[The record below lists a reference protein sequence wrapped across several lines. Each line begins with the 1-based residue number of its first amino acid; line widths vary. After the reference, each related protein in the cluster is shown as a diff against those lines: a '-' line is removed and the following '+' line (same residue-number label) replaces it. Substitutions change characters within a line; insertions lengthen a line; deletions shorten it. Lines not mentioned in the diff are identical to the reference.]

1 VLQPGANPALIRLA
15 YRGATVRLN
24 RAGQLNVTTPAGG
37 FQDDAPAAY
46 QEVDG
51 RRVPVAV
58 EYAPEDAANYGF
70 NLGAY
75 EPALPLVIDPAV
87 LVYCGYIG
95 GDGDDLSND
104 ITVDSTGNAYVTGW
118 TMSTETTFPV
128 IVGPDSSHNGGQDA
142 FVAKVKADGTGLIY
156 AGYIGGSAYDWG
168 YGITVDSTDNAYV
181 TGTTWSTEA
190 TFPVITGPD
199 LTHNGGQD
207 VFVAKL
213 NSDGTGLVYSG
224 YIGGSGNEGGQN
236 IAIDTA
242 GNAYISGATN
252 SNEATF
258 PVSVGPDLTFNG
270 DWDTFVAKVKADG
283 TGLDYCGY
291 IGGNGLDYQ
300 GDIALDN
307 TGNAYITAT
316 TVSDEATFPVVVG
329 PDLTHNGGVYDAYV
343 AKVMADGSGLDYAG
357 YIGGSDWDMSYSI
370 AVDSAGNVYVT
381 GRTYSNQTTEG
392 FPVIVGPDLTH
403 NGDYD
408 AFVAKVSADGMGLI
422 YCGYIGGSS
431 QDEGHGIAVDS
442 SGNTYVTGLTYSSE
456 ATFPV
461 TGGPDLIYNKGED
474 AFVAKVKSDGTGFF
488 YAGYIGGGSKDEGYG
503 IALDSAG
510 NAYVIGRTESTEAT
524 FPVKVGPDLTN
535 NDDGGIDGFVAKVS
549 DTAAPGYSLYLPITK
564 K

>member
-1 VLQPGANPALIRLA
+1 MRRGDGGEVRRWIVKLDFVCANPVQPLGQQQTQAVISYFKGSPDEWHTGLPTYSRIVYSNLWEGIDLAYSGTFDRLKYEFIVHPGADPARIRLA

-37 FQDDAPAAY
+37 FQDDAPIAY

-58 EYAPEDAANYGF
+58 EYAPEHSGKYAF
-70 NLGAY
+70 RLGAY
-75 EPALPLVIDPAV
+75 DPALLLVIDPAV

-258 PVSVGPDLTFNG
+258 PV
-270 DWDTFVAKVKADG
+270 
-283 TGLDYCGY
+283 
-291 IGGNGLDYQ
+291 
-300 GDIALDN
+300 
-307 TGNAYITAT
+307 
-316 TVSDEATFPVVVG
+316 
-329 PDLTHNGGVYDAYV
+329 
-343 AKVMADGSGLDYAG
+343 
-357 YIGGSDWDMSYSI
+357 
-370 AVDSAGNVYVT
+370 
-381 GRTYSNQTTEG
+381 
-392 FPVIVGPDLTH
+392 
-403 NGDYD
+403 
-408 AFVAKVSADGMGLI
+408 
-422 YCGYIGGSS
+422 
-431 QDEGHGIAVDS
+431 
-442 SGNTYVTGLTYSSE
+442 
-456 ATFPV
+456 
-461 TGGPDLIYNKGED
+461 TGGPVLIYNKGED

-488 YAGYIGGGSKDEGYG
+488 YAGYIGGSSKDEGYG